1 MLVVT
6 NVSYEPLYIDRT
18 WTHNVLPRGCYVS
31 YTIQFLLNVYNKKH
45 YVNKVYKVLDKSIK
59 V

>member
-18 WTHNVLPRGCYVS
+18 WTHNVLPCVYYVS
-31 YTIQFLLNVYNKKH
+31 YTIQFLLSVYNKKH
-45 YVNKVYKVLDKSIK
+45 YVNKYAKVLDKSIK